1 MDSEKLE
8 MRHHI
13 LTVAARLLSVS
24 SQDKVRVSD
33 VAEAAYVAAPT
44 IYYHFGSLNRL
55 MAEAQ
60 DLLYQQISAPLKESL
75 ALAELAVE
83 NGDVET
89 FWDVIGS
96 HLVAAWESGQ
106 RGRESGVVKVFTGVL
121 ATPDAK
127 TKFDD
132 MIDETFARWAEMV
145 NRGKE
150 LGWVVES
157 ADTEAL
163 IAIFWS
169 SSVGRA
175 FLGGANM
182 RAIDAERVRDAFVQ
196 LVRAD
201 YSRSN

>member
-8 MRHHI
+8 TRRHI
-13 LTVAARLLSVS
+13 LTVAARLLAEL
-24 SQDKVRVSD
+24 SQEKVRVSD

-75 ALAELAVE
+75 ALAELAIL
-83 NGDVET
+83 NGDAET
-89 FWDVIGS
+89 FWDVIGA
-96 HLVAAWESGQ
+96 HLVAAWQSGQ
-106 RGRESGVVKVFTGVL
+106 RGLESGVVKVFTGVL
-121 ATPDAK
+121 SSPDTKA
-127 TKFDD
+127 KFDE
-132 MIDETFARWAEMV
+132 MIDDTFARWTEMI

-150 LGWVVES
+150 LGWVIES
-157 ADTEAL
+157 TDTEAL

-182 RAIDAERVRDAFVQ
+182 RAIDAERVRDAF
-196 LVRAD
+196 LEMVRAD